1 MMKRKDSSTIKIK
14 LIPYILFPMMIGI
27 FTGVLIFLFKIG
39 ASAVMRDSE
48 RIYAFVRQDPRYLP
62 LLILGAAVLGLL
74 SALILTVA
82 KECRGGGIPTAVASI
97 RGLIPMKW
105 VQSIFALCAS
115 ALITYFVGVPL
126 GNEGP
131 SVQMGAAVGKGNS
144 RLLKKNRPA
153 WERYFMTGGA
163 CAGFAIATGA
173 PLSGIL
179 FALEE
184 AHRRFSTT
192 LFSVASVA
200 VLFGTVTYRYLAFF
214 FHVDVRF
221 MDLVISDVL
230 PMRYLWAAI
239 TVGAACGVCSLL
251 VTKFYRA
258 LKEFSKTRAGKMPF
272 IVKFVIIFTVTALLG
287 FFSMNFI
294 GTGHSLIEELL
305 HGKVVWYAVILVFI
319 VRTIL
324 TVIANHEGV
333 SGGVFV
339 PTLAFGAMAASLV
352 SDALIA
358 LKLIDERYYV
368 IFVVV
373 GMASFLAASS
383 RTPITA
389 IAFAF
394 EALCGAGNIIPVI
407 FGVVVSYIIA
417 EISGDESFADTVIET
432 RTERAHK
439 GKSAVVVDS
448 HWKVRKGAFVDGKE
462 IRDVLWP
469 PTCTVLSID
478 RKRSHFQH
486 HGLHEIREGDVIHI
500 HYQTYDPEET
510 KQLLVAIFG
519 NQPEDKHARTHVG
532 NDDHIVPSD

>member
-239 TVGAACGVCSLL
+239 TVGAM
-251 VTKFYRA
+251 K
-258 LKEFSKTRAGKMPF
+258 
-272 IVKFVIIFTVTALLG
+272 
-287 FFSMNFI
+287 
-294 GTGHSLIEELL
+294 
-305 HGKVVWYAVILVFI
+305 
-319 VRTIL
+319 
-324 TVIANHEGV
+324 
-333 SGGVFV
+333 
-339 PTLAFGAMAASLV
+339 
-352 SDALIA
+352 
-358 LKLIDERYYV
+358 
-368 IFVVV
+368 
-373 GMASFLAASS
+373 
-383 RTPITA
+383 
-389 IAFAF
+389 
-394 EALCGAGNIIPVI
+394 
-407 FGVVVSYIIA
+407 
-417 EISGDESFADTVIET
+417 
-432 RTERAHK
+432 
-439 GKSAVVVDS
+439 
-448 HWKVRKGAFVDGKE
+448 
-462 IRDVLWP
+462 
-469 PTCTVLSID
+469 
-478 RKRSHFQH
+478 
-486 HGLHEIREGDVIHI
+486 
-500 HYQTYDPEET
+500 
-510 KQLLVAIFG
+510 
-519 NQPEDKHARTHVG
+519 
-532 NDDHIVPSD
+532 